1 MNKLPIY
8 NAEIKDERDGIIAI
22 SFVEEPAVESN
33 FMLFGKQIPLF
44 FANEEKK
51 NILGVIMRADFP
63 IYRRDEDGNEFYV
76 TYSSDTIAKMAQ
88 KYFVSG
94 AVNTTSINH
103 NGEVLDGVS
112 LVQWYIKDTNKGIAP
127 NGFDDVKDGS
137 LFAEFHIE
145 NEELWTACKDG
156 TFKGF
161 SLEGYFTTEKTNLKS
176 DKMENKIMQKV
187 RELLVKLAKVTT
199 DKGELSYEG
208 DLEVGTEVVDANG
221 VAVSDGD
228 YKLEDGKIIVIK
240 DGKVETIKE
249 AVNLEGEEKAESLTL
264 GQKRDLLTAKL
275 SEILGADVY
284 AWVCDLNDTTVFY
297 GKGGAYYSAPY
308 TIDETAKTIE
318 INVAEEKQASQ
329 SWVSFQEQVPAE
341 EPTVSKADFDA
352 LKADFD
358 ALKAVVDELIAKVDE
373 LKKPVEEP
381 IESKFSRMSAGKI
394 ETLQQKL
401 KGLK

>member
-44 FANEEKK
+44 FANEEKR

-63 IYRRDEDGNEFYV
+63 IYRRDEDGNEFYI
-76 TYSSDTIAKMAQ
+76 TYSADTIAKMAQ

-103 NGEVLDGVS
+103 NGETLDGVS
-112 LVQWYIKDTNKGIAP
+112 LVQWYIKDTDKGIVP

-145 NEELWTACKDG
+145 NENLWTACKDG

-187 RELLVKLAKVTT
+187 RELLVTLAKVTT
-199 DKGELSYEG
+199 DKGEISYEG
-208 DLEVGTEVVDANG
+208 DLDVGTEVVDANG

-249 AVNLEGEEKAESLTL
+249 AVELEEE
-264 GQKRDLLTAKL
+264 
-275 SEILGADVY
+275 
-284 AWVCDLNDTTVFY
+284 
-297 GKGGAYYSAPY
+297 
-308 TIDETAKTIE
+308 
-318 INVAEEKQASQ
+318 EE
-329 SWVSFQEQVPAE
+329 EVPAE

-381 IESKFSRMSAGKI
+381 IESKFSKMSAGKI

>member
-44 FANEEKK
+44 FANEEKR

-63 IYRRDEDGNEFYV
+63 IYRRDKDGNEFYI
-76 TYSSDTIAKMAQ
+76 TYSADTIAKMAQ

-94 AVNTTSINH
+94 AVNMTSTDH
-103 NGEVLDGVS
+103 SGEALDGVS
-112 LVQWYIKDTNKGIAP
+112 LVQWYIKDTDKGIAP

-145 NEELWTACKDG
+145 NENLWTACKDG

-176 DKMENKIMQKV
+176 NKMENKIMQKV

-228 YKLEDGKIIVIK
+228 YTLEDGKIIVIK
-240 DGKVETIKE
+240 DGKVETIEE
-249 AVNLEGEEKAESLTL
+249 AA
-264 GQKRDLLTAKL
+264 
-275 SEILGADVY
+275 
-284 AWVCDLNDTTVFY
+284 
-297 GKGGAYYSAPY
+297 
-308 TIDETAKTIE
+308 
-318 INVAEEKQASQ
+318 
-329 SWVSFQEQVPAE
+329 
-341 EPTVSKADFDA
+341 
-352 LKADFD
+352 
-358 ALKAVVDELIAKVDE
+358 
-373 LKKPVEEP
+373 
-381 IESKFSRMSAGKI
+381 
-394 ETLQQKL
+394 
-401 KGLK
+401 

>member
-44 FANEEKK
+44 FANEEKR

-63 IYRRDEDGNEFYV
+63 IYRRDKDGNEFYI
-76 TYSSDTIAKMAQ
+76 TYSADTIAKMAQ

-94 AVNTTSINH
+94 AVNMTSTDH
-103 NGEVLDGVS
+103 SGEALDGVS
-112 LVQWYIKDTNKGIAP
+112 LVQWYIKDTDKGIVP
-127 NGFDDVKDGS
+127 NGFDDVNDGS

-145 NEELWTACKDG
+145 NEELWTACKKG

-228 YKLEDGKIIVIK
+228 YTLEDGKIIVIK
-240 DGKVETIKE
+240 GGKVETIKE
-249 AVNLEGEEKAESLTL
+249 SAELEEVEA
-264 GQKRDLLTAKL
+264 Q
-275 SEILGADVY
+275 
-284 AWVCDLNDTTVFY
+284 
-297 GKGGAYYSAPY
+297 
-308 TIDETAKTIE
+308 
-318 INVAEEKQASQ
+318 
-329 SWVSFQEQVPAE
+329 AE
-341 EPTVSKADFDA
+341 EPTVPKADFDA

-358 ALKAVVDELIAKVDE
+358 ALKAVVDELKSKVDE

>member
-44 FANEEKK
+44 FANEERK

-76 TYSSDTIAKMAQ
+76 TYSADTIAKMAQ

-103 NGEVLDGVS
+103 NGETLDGVS
-112 LVQWYIKDTNKGIAP
+112 LVQWYIKDTDKGIVP

-145 NEELWTACKDG
+145 NENLWTACKDG

-199 DKGELSYEG
+199 DKGEISYEG
-208 DLEVGTEVVDANG
+208 DLDVGTEVVDANG

-228 YKLEDGKIIVIK
+228 YTLEDGKIIVIK

-249 AVNLEGEEKAESLTL
+249 AVELEEE
-264 GQKRDLLTAKL
+264 
-275 SEILGADVY
+275 
-284 AWVCDLNDTTVFY
+284 
-297 GKGGAYYSAPY
+297 
-308 TIDETAKTIE
+308 
-318 INVAEEKQASQ
+318 EE
-329 SWVSFQEQVPAE
+329 EVPAE

-381 IESKFSRMSAGKI
+381 IESKFSKMSAGKI

>member
-44 FANEEKK
+44 FANEEKR

-63 IYRRDEDGNEFYV
+63 IYRRDEDGNEFYI
-76 TYSSDTIAKMAQ
+76 TYSADTIAKMAQ

-94 AVNTTSINH
+94 AVNMTSTDH
-103 NGEVLDGVS
+103 SGEALDGVS
-112 LVQWYIKDTNKGIAP
+112 LVQWYIKDTDKGIVP
-127 NGFDDVKDGS
+127 NGFDDVNDGS

-145 NEELWTACKDG
+145 NEELWTACKKG

-228 YKLEDGKIIVIK
+228 YTLEDGSTIIVK
-240 DGKVETIKE
+240 DGKVEAIKE
-249 AVNLEGEEKAESLTL
+249 KEVDVKAEDAE
-264 GQKRDLLTAKL
+264 Q
-275 SEILGADVY
+275 
-284 AWVCDLNDTTVFY
+284 
-297 GKGGAYYSAPY
+297 GKAP
-308 TIDETAKTIE
+308 TE
-318 INVAEEKQASQ
+318 
-329 SWVSFQEQVPAE
+329 QEPAL
-341 EPTVSKADFDA
+341 KADFDA

-358 ALKAVVDELIAKVDE
+358 ALKAVVDELKSKVDE

>member
-44 FANEEKK
+44 FANEERK

-76 TYSSDTIAKMAQ
+76 TYSADTIAKMAQ

-103 NGEVLDGVS
+103 NGETLDGVS
-112 LVQWYIKDTNKGIAP
+112 LVQWYIKDTDKGIVP
-127 NGFDDVKDGS
+127 NGFDDVNDGS

-145 NEELWTACKDG
+145 NENLWTACKDG

-199 DKGELSYEG
+199 DKGEISYEG

-228 YKLEDGKIIVIK
+228 YTLEDGKIIAIK
-240 DGKVETIKE
+240 DGKVEAIKE
-249 AVNLEGEEKAESLTL
+249 AVELEEE
-264 GQKRDLLTAKL
+264 
-275 SEILGADVY
+275 
-284 AWVCDLNDTTVFY
+284 
-297 GKGGAYYSAPY
+297 
-308 TIDETAKTIE
+308 
-318 INVAEEKQASQ
+318 EE
-329 SWVSFQEQVPAE
+329 EVPAE

-381 IESKFSRMSAGKI
+381 IESKFSKMSAGKI

>member
-44 FANEEKK
+44 FANEEKR

-76 TYSSDTIAKMAQ
+76 TYSADTIAKMAQ

-103 NGEVLDGVS
+103 NGETLDGVS
-112 LVQWYIKDTNKGIAP
+112 LVQWYIKDTDKGITP
-127 NGFDDVKDGS
+127 KGFDDVKDGS

-145 NEELWTACKDG
+145 NENLWTACKDG

-176 DKMENKIMQKV
+176 NKMENKIMQKV

-228 YKLEDGKIIVIK
+228 YTLEDGKIIVIK

-249 AVNLEGEEKAESLTL
+249 AVNLEGEENE
-264 GQKRDLLTAKL
+264 
-275 SEILGADVY
+275 
-284 AWVCDLNDTTVFY
+284 
-297 GKGGAYYSAPY
+297 
-308 TIDETAKTIE
+308 
-318 INVAEEKQASQ
+318 
-329 SWVSFQEQVPAE
+329 VPAE

-358 ALKAVVDELIAKVDE
+358 ALKAVVDELKAKVDE

-381 IESKFSRMSAGKI
+381 IESKFSKMSAGKI

>member
-76 TYSSDTIAKMAQ
+76 TYSADTIAKMAQ

-103 NGEVLDGVS
+103 NGETLDGVS
-112 LVQWYIKDTNKGIAP
+112 LVQWYIKDTDKGIAP

-145 NEELWTACKDG
+145 NENLWTACKDG

-228 YKLEDGKIIVIK
+228 YTLEDGKIIVIK
-240 DGKVETIKE
+240 DGKVEAIKE
-249 AVNLEGEEKAESLTL
+249 AVDLEEEVKAE
-264 GQKRDLLTAKL
+264 
-275 SEILGADVY
+275 
-284 AWVCDLNDTTVFY
+284 
-297 GKGGAYYSAPY
+297 
-308 TIDETAKTIE
+308 
-318 INVAEEKQASQ
+318 
-329 SWVSFQEQVPAE
+329 PAE
-341 EPTVSKADFDA
+341 ESVSKADFDA

-358 ALKAVVDELIAKVDE
+358 ALKAVVDELKSKVDE

>member
-44 FANEEKK
+44 FANEEKR

-63 IYRRDEDGNEFYV
+63 IYRRDKDGNEFYI
-76 TYSSDTIAKMAQ
+76 TYSADTIAKMAQ

-94 AVNTTSINH
+94 AVNMTSTDH
-103 NGEVLDGVS
+103 SGEALDGVS
-112 LVQWYIKDTNKGIAP
+112 LVQWYIKDTDKGIAP

-145 NEELWTACKDG
+145 NENLWTACKDG

-228 YKLEDGKIIVIK
+228 YTLEDGKIIVIK

-249 AVNLEGEEKAESLTL
+249 AAELEEEE
-264 GQKRDLLTAKL
+264 
-275 SEILGADVY
+275 
-284 AWVCDLNDTTVFY
+284 
-297 GKGGAYYSAPY
+297 
-308 TIDETAKTIE
+308 
-318 INVAEEKQASQ
+318 
-329 SWVSFQEQVPAE
+329 VPAE
-341 EPTVSKADFDA
+341 EPTVPKADFDA

-358 ALKAVVDELIAKVDE
+358 ALKAVVDELKSKVDE

>member
-76 TYSSDTIAKMAQ
+76 TYSADTIAKMAQ

-103 NGEVLDGVS
+103 NGEVLDGVN

-145 NEELWTACKDG
+145 NENLWTACKDG

-199 DKGELSYEG
+199 DKGEISYEG

-221 VAVSDGD
+221 VAVSDGE
-228 YKLEDGKIIVIK
+228 YTLEDGKIIVIK
-240 DGKVETIKE
+240 DGKVEAIKE
-249 AVNLEGEEKAESLTL
+249 AVDLEEEVKAEHLTL
-264 GQKRDLLTAKL
+264 GQKRDLLTSKL

-297 GKGGAYYSAPY
+297 SKDGAYYSAPY
-308 TIDETAKTIE
+308 TIDETSKTIE

-329 SWVSFQEQVPAE
+329 TWVSFQEQEPAE
-341 EPTVSKADFDA
+341 ESVSKADFDA
-352 LKADFD
+352 LK
-358 ALKAVVDELIAKVDE
+358 VIVEELIAKVDE

>member
-76 TYSSDTIAKMAQ
+76 TYSADTIAKMAQ

-103 NGEVLDGVS
+103 NGETLDGVS
-112 LVQWYIKDTNKGIAP
+112 LVQWYIKDTDKGIAP

-145 NEELWTACKDG
+145 NENLWTACKDG

-228 YKLEDGKIIVIK
+228 YTLEDGKIIVIK
-240 DGKVETIKE
+240 DGKVEAIKE
-249 AVNLEGEEKAESLTL
+249 AVDLEEEVKAE
-264 GQKRDLLTAKL
+264 
-275 SEILGADVY
+275 
-284 AWVCDLNDTTVFY
+284 
-297 GKGGAYYSAPY
+297 
-308 TIDETAKTIE
+308 
-318 INVAEEKQASQ
+318 
-329 SWVSFQEQVPAE
+329 PAE
-341 EPTVSKADFDA
+341 ESVSKADFDA

-358 ALKAVVDELIAKVDE
+358 ALKAVVDELKAKVDE

>member
-1 MNKLPIY
+1 MNKLPTY

-22 SFVEEPAVESN
+22 SFVDEPAVESN

-76 TYSSDTIAKMAQ
+76 TYSADTIAKMAQ

-103 NGEVLDGVS
+103 NGETLDGVS
-112 LVQWYIKDTNKGIAP
+112 LVQWYIKDTGKGIVP

-145 NEELWTACKDG
+145 NENLWTACKDG

-161 SLEGYFTTEKTNLKS
+161 SLEGYFTTEKTNLES

-228 YKLEDGKIIVIK
+228 YTLEDGKIIVIK
-240 DGKVETIKE
+240 DGKVETIE
-249 AVNLEGEEKAESLTL
+249 EEVELEEEE
-264 GQKRDLLTAKL
+264 
-275 SEILGADVY
+275 
-284 AWVCDLNDTTVFY
+284 
-297 GKGGAYYSAPY
+297 
-308 TIDETAKTIE
+308 
-318 INVAEEKQASQ
+318 
-329 SWVSFQEQVPAE
+329 VPAE
-341 EPTVSKADFDA
+341 EPTVPKADFDA

-358 ALKAVVDELIAKVDE
+358 ALKAVVDELKAKVDE

>member
-1 MNKLPIY
+1 
-8 NAEIKDERDGIIAI
+8 
-22 SFVEEPAVESN
+22 
-33 FMLFGKQIPLF
+33 MLF
-44 FANEEKK
+44 
-51 NILGVIMRADFP
+51 RS
-63 IYRRDEDGNEFYV
+63 
-76 TYSSDTIAKMAQ
+76 TYSADTIAKMAQ

-103 NGEVLDGVS
+103 NGETLDGVS
-112 LVQWYIKDTNKGIAP
+112 LVQWYIKDTDKGIVP

-145 NEELWTACKDG
+145 NENLWTACKDG

-176 DKMENKIMQKV
+176 DKMENKILQKV

-208 DLEVGTEVVDANG
+208 DLEVGTEVVDADG
-221 VAVSDGD
+221 VAVPDGD
-228 YKLEDGKIIVIK
+228 YTLEGGKIIVIK
-240 DGKVETIKE
+240 DGKVETIE
-249 AVNLEGEEKAESLTL
+249 ESVELEEEE
-264 GQKRDLLTAKL
+264 
-275 SEILGADVY
+275 
-284 AWVCDLNDTTVFY
+284 
-297 GKGGAYYSAPY
+297 
-308 TIDETAKTIE
+308 
-318 INVAEEKQASQ
+318 
-329 SWVSFQEQVPAE
+329 VPAE
-341 EPTVSKADFDA
+341 EPTVPKADFDA

-358 ALKAVVDELIAKVDE
+358 ALKAVVDELKSKVDE

>member
-44 FANEEKK
+44 FANEEKR

-63 IYRRDEDGNEFYV
+63 IYRRDKDGNEFYI
-76 TYSSDTIAKMAQ
+76 TYSADTIAKMAQ

-94 AVNTTSINH
+94 AVNMTSTDH
-103 NGEVLDGVS
+103 SGEALDGVS
-112 LVQWYIKDTNKGIAP
+112 LVQWYIKDTDKGIAP

-145 NEELWTACKDG
+145 NENLWTACKDG

-228 YKLEDGKIIVIK
+228 YTLEDGKIIVIK

-249 AVNLEGEEKAESLTL
+249 SVELEEEEA
-264 GQKRDLLTAKL
+264 
-275 SEILGADVY
+275 
-284 AWVCDLNDTTVFY
+284 
-297 GKGGAYYSAPY
+297 
-308 TIDETAKTIE
+308 
-318 INVAEEKQASQ
+318 
-329 SWVSFQEQVPAE
+329 PAE
-341 EPTVSKADFDA
+341 EPTVPKADFDA

-358 ALKAVVDELIAKVDE
+358 ALKAVVDELKSKVDE

>member
-44 FANEEKK
+44 FANEEKR

-63 IYRRDEDGNEFYV
+63 IYRRDKDGNEFYI
-76 TYSSDTIAKMAQ
+76 TYSADTIAKMAQ

-103 NGEVLDGVS
+103 NGEMLDGVS

-145 NEELWTACKDG
+145 NENLWTACKDG

-176 DKMENKIMQKV
+176 DKMENKILQKV

-208 DLEVGTEVVDANG
+208 DLEVGTEVVDENG

-228 YKLEDGKIIVIK
+228 YTLEDGKIIVIK

-249 AVNLEGEEKAESLTL
+249 SAELEEEE
-264 GQKRDLLTAKL
+264 
-275 SEILGADVY
+275 
-284 AWVCDLNDTTVFY
+284 
-297 GKGGAYYSAPY
+297 
-308 TIDETAKTIE
+308 
-318 INVAEEKQASQ
+318 
-329 SWVSFQEQVPAE
+329 VPAE

-352 LKADFD
+352 LKAVVDE
-358 ALKAVVDELIAKVDE
+358 LKAVVDELKAKVDE

>member
-76 TYSSDTIAKMAQ
+76 TYSADTIAKMAQ

-103 NGEVLDGVS
+103 NGEVLDGVN

-145 NEELWTACKDG
+145 NENLWTACKDG

-221 VAVSDGD
+221 VAVSDGE
-228 YKLEDGKIIVIK
+228 YTLEDGKIIVIK

-249 AVNLEGEEKAESLTL
+249 AVDLEEEVKAE
-264 GQKRDLLTAKL
+264 
-275 SEILGADVY
+275 
-284 AWVCDLNDTTVFY
+284 
-297 GKGGAYYSAPY
+297 
-308 TIDETAKTIE
+308 
-318 INVAEEKQASQ
+318 
-329 SWVSFQEQVPAE
+329 PAE
-341 EPTVSKADFDA
+341 EPTVLKADFDA

-358 ALKAVVDELIAKVDE
+358 ALKVIVEELIAKVDE

>member
-44 FANEEKK
+44 FANEERK

-76 TYSSDTIAKMAQ
+76 TYSADTIAKMAQ

-103 NGEVLDGVS
+103 NGETLDGVS
-112 LVQWYIKDTNKGIAP
+112 LVQWYIKDTDKGIVP

-145 NEELWTACKDG
+145 NENLWTACKDG

-199 DKGELSYEG
+199 DKGEISYEG
-208 DLEVGTEVVDANG
+208 DLDVGTEVVDANG
-221 VAVSDGD
+221 VAVSDGE
-228 YKLEDGKIIVIK
+228 YTLEDGKIIVIK

-249 AVNLEGEEKAESLTL
+249 AVELEEE
-264 GQKRDLLTAKL
+264 
-275 SEILGADVY
+275 
-284 AWVCDLNDTTVFY
+284 
-297 GKGGAYYSAPY
+297 
-308 TIDETAKTIE
+308 
-318 INVAEEKQASQ
+318 EE
-329 SWVSFQEQVPAE
+329 EVPAE

-381 IESKFSRMSAGKI
+381 IESKFSKMSAGKI

>member
-76 TYSSDTIAKMAQ
+76 TYSSDTISKMAQ

-103 NGEVLDGVS
+103 NGEALEGVN
-112 LVQWYIKDTNKGIAP
+112 LVQWYIKDTDKGVAP

-145 NEELWTACKDG
+145 NENLWTACKDG

-199 DKGELSYEG
+199 DKGEISYEG

-221 VAVSDGD
+221 VAVADGD
-228 YKLEDGKIIVIK
+228 YTLEDGKIIVIK
-240 DGKVETIKE
+240 DGKVESIKE
-249 AVNLEGEEKAESLTL
+249 AVELEEE
-264 GQKRDLLTAKL
+264 
-275 SEILGADVY
+275 
-284 AWVCDLNDTTVFY
+284 
-297 GKGGAYYSAPY
+297 
-308 TIDETAKTIE
+308 
-318 INVAEEKQASQ
+318 EE
-329 SWVSFQEQVPAE
+329 EVPAE

>member
-76 TYSSDTIAKMAQ
+76 TYSADTIAKMAQ

-94 AVNTTSINH
+94 AVNMTSINH
-103 NGEVLDGVS
+103 NGEVLDGVN

-145 NEELWTACKDG
+145 NENLWTACKDG

-199 DKGELSYEG
+199 DKGEISYEG

-221 VAVSDGD
+221 VAVSDGE
-228 YKLEDGKIIVIK
+228 YTLEDGKIIVIK
-240 DGKVETIKE
+240 DGKVEAIKE
-249 AVNLEGEEKAESLTL
+249 AVDLEEEVKAE
-264 GQKRDLLTAKL
+264 
-275 SEILGADVY
+275 
-284 AWVCDLNDTTVFY
+284 
-297 GKGGAYYSAPY
+297 P
-308 TIDETAKTIE
+308 
-318 INVAEEKQASQ
+318 AEPAE
-329 SWVSFQEQVPAE
+329 PAE
-341 EPTVSKADFDA
+341 ESVS
-352 LKADFD
+352 KADFD
-358 ALKAVVDELIAKVDE
+358 ALKAVVDELKAKVDE

>member
-76 TYSSDTIAKMAQ
+76 TYSADTIAKMAQ

-103 NGEVLDGVS
+103 NGEVLDGVN

-145 NEELWTACKDG
+145 NENLWTACKDG

-199 DKGELSYEG
+199 DKGEISYEG

-221 VAVSDGD
+221 VAVSDGE
-228 YKLEDGKIIVIK
+228 YTLEDGKIIVIK
-240 DGKVETIKE
+240 DGKVEAIKE
-249 AVNLEGEEKAESLTL
+249 AVDLEEEVKAE
-264 GQKRDLLTAKL
+264 
-275 SEILGADVY
+275 
-284 AWVCDLNDTTVFY
+284 
-297 GKGGAYYSAPY
+297 
-308 TIDETAKTIE
+308 
-318 INVAEEKQASQ
+318 
-329 SWVSFQEQVPAE
+329 PAE
-341 EPTVSKADFDA
+341 PAEPTEESVS
-352 LKADFD
+352 KADFD
-358 ALKAVVDELIAKVDE
+358 ALKAVVDELKAKVDE

>member
-76 TYSSDTIAKMAQ
+76 TYSSDTISKMAQ

-145 NEELWTACKDG
+145 NEELWTACKKG

-199 DKGELSYEG
+199 DKGEISYEG

-221 VAVSDGD
+221 VAVADGD
-228 YKLEDGKIIVIK
+228 YTLEDGKIIVIK
-240 DGKVETIKE
+240 DGKVESIKE
-249 AVNLEGEEKAESLTL
+249 AVELEEE
-264 GQKRDLLTAKL
+264 
-275 SEILGADVY
+275 
-284 AWVCDLNDTTVFY
+284 
-297 GKGGAYYSAPY
+297 
-308 TIDETAKTIE
+308 
-318 INVAEEKQASQ
+318 EE
-329 SWVSFQEQVPAE
+329 EVPAE

-358 ALKAVVDELIAKVDE
+358 ALKAVVDELKAKVDE

>member
-76 TYSSDTIAKMAQ
+76 TYSSDTISKMAQ

-145 NEELWTACKDG
+145 NENLWTACKKG

-199 DKGELSYEG
+199 DKGEISYEG

-221 VAVSDGD
+221 VAVADGD
-228 YKLEDGKIIVIK
+228 YTLEDGKIIVIK
-240 DGKVETIKE
+240 DGKVESIKE
-249 AVNLEGEEKAESLTL
+249 AVELEEE
-264 GQKRDLLTAKL
+264 
-275 SEILGADVY
+275 
-284 AWVCDLNDTTVFY
+284 
-297 GKGGAYYSAPY
+297 
-308 TIDETAKTIE
+308 
-318 INVAEEKQASQ
+318 EE
-329 SWVSFQEQVPAE
+329 EVPAE

-358 ALKAVVDELIAKVDE
+358 ALKAVVDELKAKVDE

>member
-44 FANEEKK
+44 FANEEKR

-63 IYRRDEDGNEFYV
+63 IYRRDIDGNEFYI
-76 TYSSDTIAKMAQ
+76 TYSADTIAKMAQ

-94 AVNTTSINH
+94 AVNMTSTDH
-103 NGEVLDGVS
+103 SGEALDGVS
-112 LVQWYIKDTNKGIAP
+112 LVQWYIKDTDKGIVP
-127 NGFDDVKDGS
+127 NGFDDVNDGS

-145 NEELWTACKDG
+145 NEELWTACKKG

-208 DLEVGTEVVDANG
+208 DLGVGTEVVDANG

-228 YKLEDGKIIVIK
+228 YTLEDGKIIVIK

-249 AVNLEGEEKAESLTL
+249 SAELEEEEA
-264 GQKRDLLTAKL
+264 
-275 SEILGADVY
+275 
-284 AWVCDLNDTTVFY
+284 
-297 GKGGAYYSAPY
+297 
-308 TIDETAKTIE
+308 
-318 INVAEEKQASQ
+318 
-329 SWVSFQEQVPAE
+329 PAE
-341 EPTVSKADFDA
+341 EPTVPKADFDA

-358 ALKAVVDELIAKVDE
+358 ALKAVVDELKSKVDE

>member
-76 TYSSDTIAKMAQ
+76 TYSADTIAKMAQ

-103 NGEVLDGVS
+103 NGEVLDGVN

-145 NEELWTACKDG
+145 NENLWTACKDG

-221 VAVSDGD
+221 VAVSDGE
-228 YKLEDGKIIVIK
+228 YTLEDGKIIVIK
-240 DGKVETIKE
+240 DGKVEAIKE
-249 AVNLEGEEKAESLTL
+249 AVDLEEEVRAE
-264 GQKRDLLTAKL
+264 
-275 SEILGADVY
+275 
-284 AWVCDLNDTTVFY
+284 
-297 GKGGAYYSAPY
+297 P
-308 TIDETAKTIE
+308 
-318 INVAEEKQASQ
+318 AEPAE
-329 SWVSFQEQVPAE
+329 PAE
-341 EPTVSKADFDA
+341 ESVSKADFDA

-358 ALKAVVDELIAKVDE
+358 ALKVIVEGLIAKVDE

>member
-76 TYSSDTIAKMAQ
+76 TYSSDTISKMAQ

-145 NEELWTACKDG
+145 NENLWTACKKG

-199 DKGELSYEG
+199 DKGEISYEG

-228 YKLEDGKIIVIK
+228 YTLEDGKIIVIK
-240 DGKVETIKE
+240 DGKVESIKE
-249 AVNLEGEEKAESLTL
+249 AVELEEE
-264 GQKRDLLTAKL
+264 
-275 SEILGADVY
+275 
-284 AWVCDLNDTTVFY
+284 
-297 GKGGAYYSAPY
+297 
-308 TIDETAKTIE
+308 
-318 INVAEEKQASQ
+318 EE
-329 SWVSFQEQVPAE
+329 EVPAE

>member
-63 IYRRDEDGNEFYV
+63 IYRRDEDGNEFYI
-76 TYSSDTIAKMAQ
+76 TYSADTIAKMAQ

-103 NGEVLDGVS
+103 NGEMLDGVS

-145 NEELWTACKDG
+145 NENLWTACKDG

-176 DKMENKIMQKV
+176 NKMENKIMQKV

-208 DLEVGTEVVDANG
+208 ELAVGTEVVDANG

-228 YKLEDGKIIVIK
+228 YTLEDGSTIIVK
-240 DGKVETIKE
+240 DGKVEAIKE
-249 AVNLEGEEKAESLTL
+249 KEVDVKAE
-264 GQKRDLLTAKL
+264 D
-275 SEILGADVY
+275 
-284 AWVCDLNDTTVFY
+284 
-297 GKGGAYYSAPY
+297 
-308 TIDETAKTIE
+308 
-318 INVAEEKQASQ
+318 AE
-329 SWVSFQEQVPAE
+329 QEEAPAE
-341 EPTVSKADFDA
+341 EPTVPKADFDA

-358 ALKAVVDELIAKVDE
+358 ALKAVVDELKSKVDE

>member
-44 FANEEKK
+44 FANEEKR

-63 IYRRDEDGNEFYV
+63 IYRRDKDGNEFYI
-76 TYSSDTIAKMAQ
+76 TYSADTIAKMAQ

-94 AVNTTSINH
+94 AVNMTSTDH
-103 NGEVLDGVS
+103 SGEALDGVS
-112 LVQWYIKDTNKGIAP
+112 LVQWYIKDTDKGIVP
-127 NGFDDVKDGS
+127 NGFDDVNDGS

-145 NEELWTACKDG
+145 NEELWTACKKG

-228 YKLEDGKIIVIK
+228 YTLEDGKIIVIK

-249 AVNLEGEEKAESLTL
+249 SAELEEVEA
-264 GQKRDLLTAKL
+264 Q
-275 SEILGADVY
+275 
-284 AWVCDLNDTTVFY
+284 
-297 GKGGAYYSAPY
+297 
-308 TIDETAKTIE
+308 
-318 INVAEEKQASQ
+318 
-329 SWVSFQEQVPAE
+329 AE
-341 EPTVSKADFDA
+341 EPTVPKADFDA

-358 ALKAVVDELIAKVDE
+358 ALKAVVDELKSKVDE

>member
-44 FANEEKK
+44 FANEEKR

-63 IYRRDEDGNEFYV
+63 IYRRDIDGNEFYI
-76 TYSSDTIAKMAQ
+76 TYSADTIAKMAQ

-94 AVNTTSINH
+94 AVNMTSTDH
-103 NGEVLDGVS
+103 SGEALDGVS
-112 LVQWYIKDTNKGIAP
+112 LVQWYIKDTDKGIAP

-145 NEELWTACKDG
+145 NENLWTACKDG

-208 DLEVGTEVVDANG
+208 DLEVGTEGVDANG
-221 VAVSDGD
+221 KQA
-228 YKLEDGKIIVIK
+228 EDGSYITEDGSTIIVK
-240 DGKVETIKE
+240 DGKVEAIKE
-249 AVNLEGEEKAESLTL
+249 KEVDVKAEDAE
-264 GQKRDLLTAKL
+264 Q
-275 SEILGADVY
+275 
-284 AWVCDLNDTTVFY
+284 
-297 GKGGAYYSAPY
+297 GKAEDAEQGKAP
-308 TIDETAKTIE
+308 TE
-318 INVAEEKQASQ
+318 
-329 SWVSFQEQVPAE
+329 QEPAL
-341 EPTVSKADFDA
+341 KADFDA

-358 ALKAVVDELIAKVDE
+358 ALKAVVDELKSKVDE

>member
-44 FANEEKK
+44 FANEEKR

-63 IYRRDEDGNEFYV
+63 IYRRDIDGNEFYI
-76 TYSSDTIAKMAQ
+76 TYSADTIAKMAQ

-94 AVNTTSINH
+94 AVNMTSTDH
-103 NGEVLDGVS
+103 SGEALDGVS
-112 LVQWYIKDTNKGIAP
+112 LVQWYIKDTDKGIVP

-145 NEELWTACKDG
+145 NENLWTACKDG

-208 DLEVGTEVVDANG
+208 ELAVGTEVVDANG
-221 VAVSDGD
+221 KQA
-228 YKLEDGKIIVIK
+228 EDGSYITEDGSTIIVK
-240 DGKVETIKE
+240 DGKVEAIKE
-249 AVNLEGEEKAESLTL
+249 KEVDVKEVDVKAEDAE
-264 GQKRDLLTAKL
+264 Q
-275 SEILGADVY
+275 
-284 AWVCDLNDTTVFY
+284 
-297 GKGGAYYSAPY
+297 GKAP
-308 TIDETAKTIE
+308 TE
-318 INVAEEKQASQ
+318 
-329 SWVSFQEQVPAE
+329 QEPAL
-341 EPTVSKADFDA
+341 KADFDA

-358 ALKAVVDELIAKVDE
+358 ALKAVVDELTSKVDE

>member
-76 TYSSDTIAKMAQ
+76 TYSADTIAKMAQ

-127 NGFDDVKDGS
+127 NGFDDVKDRS

-145 NEELWTACKDG
+145 NENLWTACKDG

-208 DLEVGTEVVDANG
+208 ELEVGTEVVDANG

-240 DGKVETIKE
+240 DGKVEAIKE
-249 AVNLEGEEKAESLTL
+249 AVDLEEEEKAGPLTL
-264 GQKRDLLTAKL
+264 GQKRDLLAAKL

-297 GKGGAYYSAPY
+297 SKDGAYYSAPY

-329 SWVSFQEQVPAE
+329 KWVSFQEQEPAE
-341 EPTVSKADFDA
+341 ESVSKADFDA

-358 ALKAVVDELIAKVDE
+358 ALKAVVDELKAKVDE

>member
-44 FANEEKK
+44 FANEEKR

-63 IYRRDEDGNEFYV
+63 IYRRDKDGNEFYI
-76 TYSSDTIAKMAQ
+76 TYSADTIAKMAQ

-94 AVNTTSINH
+94 AVNMTSTDH
-103 NGEVLDGVS
+103 SGEALDGVS
-112 LVQWYIKDTNKGIAP
+112 LVQWYIKDTDKGIVP

-145 NEELWTACKDG
+145 NENLWTACKDG

-176 DKMENKIMQKV
+176 DKMENKILQKV

-208 DLEVGTEVVDANG
+208 DLDVGTEVVDENG

-228 YKLEDGKIIVIK
+228 YTLEDGKIIVIK

-249 AVNLEGEEKAESLTL
+249 SAELEEEE
-264 GQKRDLLTAKL
+264 
-275 SEILGADVY
+275 
-284 AWVCDLNDTTVFY
+284 
-297 GKGGAYYSAPY
+297 
-308 TIDETAKTIE
+308 
-318 INVAEEKQASQ
+318 
-329 SWVSFQEQVPAE
+329 VPAE

-352 LKADFD
+352 LKAVVDE
-358 ALKAVVDELIAKVDE
+358 LKAVVDELKAKVDE

>member
-33 FMLFGKQIPLF
+33 FMLFGKQIRLF
-44 FANEEKK
+44 FANEEKR

-63 IYRRDEDGNEFYV
+63 IYRRDEDGNEFYI
-76 TYSSDTIAKMAQ
+76 TYSADTIAKMAQ

-94 AVNTTSINH
+94 AVNMTSTDH
-103 NGEVLDGVS
+103 SGEALDGVS
-112 LVQWYIKDTNKGIAP
+112 LVQWYIKDTDKGIVP

-145 NEELWTACKDG
+145 NENLWTACKDG

-228 YKLEDGKIIVIK
+228 YTLEDGKIIVIK

-249 AVNLEGEEKAESLTL
+249 SVELEEEEA
-264 GQKRDLLTAKL
+264 
-275 SEILGADVY
+275 
-284 AWVCDLNDTTVFY
+284 
-297 GKGGAYYSAPY
+297 
-308 TIDETAKTIE
+308 
-318 INVAEEKQASQ
+318 
-329 SWVSFQEQVPAE
+329 PAE
-341 EPTVSKADFDA
+341 EPTVPKADFDA

-358 ALKAVVDELIAKVDE
+358 ALKAVVDELKSKVDE

>member
-63 IYRRDEDGNEFYV
+63 IYRRDKDGNEFYI
-76 TYSSDTIAKMAQ
+76 TYSADTIAKMAQ

-94 AVNTTSINH
+94 AVNMISTDHS
-103 NGEVLDGVS
+103 GEALDGVS
-112 LVQWYIKDTNKGIAP
+112 LVQWYIKDTDKGIVP

-145 NEELWTACKDG
+145 NENLWTACKDG

-228 YKLEDGKIIVIK
+228 YTLEDGKIIVIK

-249 AVNLEGEEKAESLTL
+249 SVELEEEEA
-264 GQKRDLLTAKL
+264 
-275 SEILGADVY
+275 
-284 AWVCDLNDTTVFY
+284 
-297 GKGGAYYSAPY
+297 
-308 TIDETAKTIE
+308 
-318 INVAEEKQASQ
+318 
-329 SWVSFQEQVPAE
+329 PAE
-341 EPTVSKADFDA
+341 EPTVPKADFDA

-358 ALKAVVDELIAKVDE
+358 ALKAVVDELKSKVDE

>member
-76 TYSSDTIAKMAQ
+76 TYSADTIAKMAQ

-103 NGEVLDGVS
+103 NGEVLDGVN
-112 LVQWYIKDTNKGIAP
+112 LVQWYIKDINKGIAP

-145 NEELWTACKDG
+145 NENLWTACKDG

-221 VAVSDGD
+221 VAVSDGE
-228 YKLEDGKIIVIK
+228 YTLEDGKIIVIK

-249 AVNLEGEEKAESLTL
+249 AVDLEEEVKAEHLTL
-264 GQKRDLLTAKL
+264 GQKRDLLTSKL

-297 GKGGAYYSAPY
+297 SKGGAYYSAPY
-308 TIDETAKTIE
+308 TIDETSKTIE

-329 SWVSFQEQVPAE
+329 TWVSFQEQEPAE
-341 EPTVSKADFDA
+341 ESVSKADFDA
-352 LKADFD
+352 LN
-358 ALKAVVDELIAKVDE
+358 VIVEELIAKVDE

>member
-76 TYSSDTIAKMAQ
+76 TYSADTIAKMAQ

-103 NGEVLDGVS
+103 NGETLDGVN
-112 LVQWYIKDTNKGIAP
+112 LVQWYIKDTDKGIAP

-145 NEELWTACKDG
+145 NENLWTACKDG

-208 DLEVGTEVVDANG
+208 ELAVGTEVVDANG
-221 VAVSDGD
+221 VAVADGD
-228 YKLEDGKIIVIK
+228 YTLEDGKIIVIK

-249 AVNLEGEEKAESLTL
+249 SVELEEEE
-264 GQKRDLLTAKL
+264 
-275 SEILGADVY
+275 
-284 AWVCDLNDTTVFY
+284 
-297 GKGGAYYSAPY
+297 AP
-308 TIDETAKTIE
+308 
-318 INVAEEKQASQ
+318 AEE
-329 SWVSFQEQVPAE
+329 PAE

-358 ALKAVVDELIAKVDE
+358 ALKADFDALKAVVDELKAKVDE

>member
-1 MNKLPIY
+1 MDKLPIY
-8 NAEIKDERDGIIAI
+8 NAEINDERDGIIAI

-76 TYSSDTIAKMAQ
+76 TYSADTIAKMAQ

-112 LVQWYIKDTNKGIAP
+112 LVQWYIKDTDKGIAP

-145 NEELWTACKDG
+145 NENLWTACKDG

-228 YKLEDGKIIVIK
+228 YTLEDGKIIVIK
-240 DGKVETIKE
+240 DGKVEAIKE
-249 AVNLEGEEKAESLTL
+249 SVDLEEEVKAE
-264 GQKRDLLTAKL
+264 
-275 SEILGADVY
+275 
-284 AWVCDLNDTTVFY
+284 
-297 GKGGAYYSAPY
+297 
-308 TIDETAKTIE
+308 
-318 INVAEEKQASQ
+318 
-329 SWVSFQEQVPAE
+329 PAE
-341 EPTVSKADFDA
+341 EPTVPKADFDA

-358 ALKAVVDELIAKVDE
+358 ALKAVVDELKSKVDE

>member
-63 IYRRDEDGNEFYV
+63 IYRRNEDGNEFYI
-76 TYSSDTIAKMAQ
+76 TYSADTIAKMAQ

-103 NGEVLDGVS
+103 NGETLDGVS
-112 LVQWYIKDTNKGIAP
+112 LVQWYIKDTDKGIAP

-145 NEELWTACKDG
+145 NENLWTACKDG

-228 YKLEDGKIIVIK
+228 YTLEDGKIIVIK
-240 DGKVETIKE
+240 DGKVEAIKE
-249 AVNLEGEEKAESLTL
+249 AVDLEEEVKAE
-264 GQKRDLLTAKL
+264 
-275 SEILGADVY
+275 
-284 AWVCDLNDTTVFY
+284 
-297 GKGGAYYSAPY
+297 
-308 TIDETAKTIE
+308 
-318 INVAEEKQASQ
+318 
-329 SWVSFQEQVPAE
+329 PAE
-341 EPTVSKADFDA
+341 ESVSKADFDA

-358 ALKAVVDELIAKVDE
+358 ALKAVVDELKSKVDE